1 MNPSPALRFCPMM
14 FLQFFIWGVWYVP
27 MWTFLGT
34 LEIEAT
40 LRGTAY
46 AATGVAAMIS
56 PFIVGMIAD
65 RYFCH
70 SKGLWFPP
78 SSRRSGFAF
87 GGAGSGLD
95 LVLSLPALSPD
106 LLYAH
111 LGPLEFPLLSEH
123 GGSAK
128 AISSDSNLG
137 NDWLDRIRHSGW
149 KQFFRSGLLSTDL
162 AGFPRWRESP
172 GGMELHCGH
181 LPDF

>member
-1 MNPSPALRFCPMM
+1 
-14 FLQFFIWGVWYVP
+14 
-27 MWTFLGT
+27 
-34 LEIEAT
+34 
-40 LRGTAY
+40 
-46 AATGVAAMIS
+46 MIS

-65 RYFCH
+65 RYFATQ
-70 SKGLWFPP
+70 KVY
-78 SSRRSGFAF
+78 GFLHLL
-87 GGAGSGLD
+87 GGVALLLAGQAQDWTSFYP
-95 LVLSLPALSPD
+95 LPALSPD

-123 GGSAK
+123 GGSRK
-128 AISSDSNLG
+128 GISSDSNLG

-149 KQFFRSGLLSTDL
+149 KQFFRSGRLSTDL